1 MSVGTV
7 PNYNV
12 KPDDERC
19 AGHKGLGRGWG
30 TGDRARGQESER
42 EQNEMGPAM
51 HGGTWNMELM
61 RCDDAREKEQCQCGM
76 RGDARMQSVH

>member
-19 AGHKGLGRGWG
+19 VGLGMRGG
-30 TGDRARGQESER
+30 GQATGPGRQESER

-61 RCDDAREKEQCQCGM
+61 RCDDARGKEQCQCGM
-76 RGDARMQSVH
+76 QGDARMQSVH